1 MRQAIREIFLP
12 VAVYYPPAA
21 DNNATA
27 ALACLLYLRR
37 DSHTYLPA
45 RTTV

>member
-1 MRQAIREIFLP
+1 MRQSIREIVLP
-12 VAVYYPPAA
+12 VVVYSPSA
-21 DNNATA
+21 DDNATA

-45 RTTV
+45 QTTL